1 MYFINKIVRFFLI
14 ITITLTCGV
23 VKAERM
29 IVVPSSLSNMNFSI
43 FSDDGAECVGVKF
56 KSVDIKRGKKVLF
69 FKVNVSRTVVIEE
82 LEINVFS
89 EKISVNNIYE
99 LDKKMFSTSVE
110 INNFTL
116 NFIADKSTSKVSA
129 NLANTVLSNG
139 IFALRLKDVIVQC
152 TNKNIK
158 LTSALLVFSKERIYL
173 DSNGEILELLKF
185 KNC

>member
-1 MYFINKIVRFFLI
+1 MFLRVIVIRSCFIMVVSLLYSVVMASQIV
-14 ITITLTCGV
+14 
-23 VKAERM
+23 
-29 IVVPSSLSNMNFSI
+29 VVPSSLSNMNFSI

-158 LTSALLVFSKERIYL
+158 LTSALLVFSKERINLY
-173 DSNGEILELLKF
+173 SNGEILELLKF